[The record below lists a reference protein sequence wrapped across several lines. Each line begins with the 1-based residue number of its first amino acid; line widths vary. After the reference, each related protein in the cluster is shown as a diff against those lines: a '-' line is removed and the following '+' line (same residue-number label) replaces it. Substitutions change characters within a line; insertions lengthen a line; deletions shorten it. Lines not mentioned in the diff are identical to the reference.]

1 MVTGTAGHPI
11 SNTCTE
17 QDVSSKGQIGQKI
30 KNESFANY
38 SAVSLVENKSLL
50 IDPKGKLGNVSQKCE
65 G

>member
-1 MVTGTAGHPI
+1 M
-11 SNTCTE
+11 
-17 QDVSSKGQIGQKI
+17 SSKEKIGQKV

-50 IDPKGKLGNVSQKCE
+50 IEPKGKLGNVSQKCE